1 MKKNISLLLLP
12 VLVSAQMS
20 ITTTEQV
27 SQLLTPDVFQGLL
40 GFDEQ
45 SKNINSIKTDFNAII
60 DEVKKFDPA
69 TQYCNGGGY
78 NISPVYNSKSQ
89 KNEFLGYNG
98 HLQFNCE
105 FNTIEQYNAL
115 NENIKKIIS
124 NRVRIAQGALLWNV
138 SSKTEASVEQ
148 ELQLA
153 LLKKAKTQAESF
165 SKETL
170 LECEVSTVKF
180 NDDAQVK
187 PAAKK
192 MKTKIKDIPA
202 QNPIQSNKESVL
214 SATVLYKCGKK
225 Q

>member
-12 VLVSAQMS
+12 ALISAQMN
-20 ITTTEQV
+20 ITTTEQL
-27 SQLLTPDVFQGLL
+27 SQLLTPNVLQGLL

-78 NISPVYNSKSQ
+78 NLSPMYNNKSQ
-89 KNEFLGYNG
+89 KPEFLGYSG

-148 ELQLA
+148 ELQLV
-153 LLKKAKTQAESF
+153 LLKKAKAQAESF

-180 NDDAQVK
+180 NDVAQVK
-187 PAAKK
+187 PISKV
-192 MKTKIKDIPA
+192 MKTKNKDIPV

-214 SATVLYKCGKK
+214 TATVLYKCGKK

>member
-1 MKKNISLLLLP
+1 MKKYFSLLFIPMLIG
-12 VLVSAQMS
+12 AQMS

-27 SQLLTPDVFQGLL
+27 SQMLTPDVLQASL

-69 TQYCNGGGY
+69 AEYCNGGGY
-78 NISPVYNSKSQ
+78 NLSPVYNYKNQ
-89 KNEFLGYNG
+89 KPEFVGYSG

-105 FNTIEQYNAL
+105 FNMVEQFNTL

-124 NRVRIAQGALLWNV
+124 NRVRTTQGALLWSV
-138 SSKTEASVEQ
+138 GSKTEASVEQ
-148 ELQLA
+148 ELQLV
-153 LLKKAKTQAESF
+153 LLKKAKVQADNF

-180 NDDAQVK
+180 NDAAQAK
-187 PAAKK
+187 PIPKK
-192 MKTKIKDIPA
+192 MKATVKEIST
-202 QNPIQSNKESVL
+202 QNPIQSNKESVI
-214 SATVLYKCGKK
+214 SATVAYKCSKK
-225 Q
+225 

>member
-12 VLVSAQMS
+12 MLVSAQMS

-69 TQYCNGGGY
+69 MQYCNGGGY

-105 FNTIEQYNAL
+105 FNRVEQYNAL

-124 NRVRIAQGALLWNV
+124 NHVRIAQGALLWNV

-148 ELQLA
+148 ELQLV

-180 NDDAQVK
+180 NDDAQAK

-214 SATVLYKCGKK
+214 SATVLYKCSKK
-225 Q
+225 

>member
-27 SQLLTPDVFQGLL
+27 SQLLTPNVFQGLL

-69 TQYCNGGGY
+69 MQYCNGGGY
-78 NISPVYNSKSQ
+78 NLSPMYNNKSQ
-89 KNEFLGYNG
+89 KPEFIGYSG

-148 ELQLA
+148 ELQLV
-153 LLKKAKTQAESF
+153 LLKKAKAQAESF

-180 NDDAQVK
+180 NDDVQAK

-192 MKTKIKDIPA
+192 MKATVKDIPA
-202 QNPIQSNKESVL
+202 QNPIQSDKESVL
-214 SATVLYKCGKK
+214 TATVLYKCSKK
-225 Q
+225 